1 MPSLSIRRFA
11 PTPTHSRTSLLAMI
25 DLRSDTVTR
34 PTPAMRRAIAEAEVH
49 DDLIDVDPTVE
60 RLEKLTA
67 ELLGKEA
74 AIYMPS
80 GSMTNQIAIR
90 VHCDR
95 GTEFLCDSNSHV
107 YNYEQAAFAQLSG
120 VVARTVDSH
129 LGVIEPEQ
137 LFPLIRPINLHF
149 VRTRLVCLE
158 NTHNR
163 AGGRIF
169 PQEKIERIC
178 SWAAEHGLRSHVDGA
193 RLWNA
198 ATATGLSEEALSAPF
213 DSVSVCFSK
222 GLGAPVGS
230 ALAGTREF
238 IDEAK
243 RARKLFGGAMRQAG
257 IIAAG
262 ALHALLHHR
271 DRLGEDHERA
281 QRLGA
286 TVADCEPLEVIGGDV
301 QSNIVAVAID
311 PRWGNAAEFAGRLK
325 GLGVDSFVIGPQSIR
340 LVTHLDVSSA
350 QIDQA
355 CEAIRRVADLTPAV
369 RAAAEPSTAGE
380 SVSVQP
386 ASYP

>member
-1 MPSLSIRRFA
+1 
-11 PTPTHSRTSLLAMI
+11 MI

-34 PTPAMRRAIAEAEVH
+34 PTPAMRRAIAEADVN
-49 DDLIDVDPTVE
+49 DDLIDVDPTVD

-95 GTEFLCDSNSHV
+95 GTEFLCDANSHV

-120 VVARTVDSH
+120 VVARTVESQH
-129 LGVIEPEQ
+129 GVLEPEQ

-178 SWAAEHGLRSHVDGA
+178 RWAAEHGLRSHVDGA

-198 ATATGLSEEALSAPF
+198 AVATGLSEAELSAPF
-213 DSVSVCFSK
+213 DSVSVCYSK

-230 ALAGTREF
+230 GLAGTREF
-238 IDEAK
+238 IAEAK

-271 DRLGEDHERA
+271 ERLAEDHEHAR
-281 QRLGA
+281 RLGA
-286 TVADCEPLEVIGGDV
+286 TVADCEPLAVIGGDV
-301 QSNIVAVAID
+301 QTNIVAVTID
-311 PRWGNAAEFAGRLK
+311 PHWGTAAEFAGRLK
-325 GLGVDSFVIGPQSIR
+325 SRGVDSFVIGPQSIR
-340 LVTHLDVSSA
+340 LVTHLDVSSS

-355 CEAIRRVADLTPAV
+355 CEAIRRVADLTPAQ
-369 RAAAEPSTAGE
+369 RTSCETAIAGE
-380 SVSVQP
+380 SVGVQP